1 VCVCI
6 RRRGVVFVANTRQ
19 SVPPHPSRVDYR
31 VSAADSILHSSCTF
45 GEYLFSLSLSPFP
58 FIVVQKPKA
67 TFWTAASRQPISSC
81 DMAPLRRRIR
91 IPNTY
96 AEARYLK
103 RCLKWGLKLAA
114 IHEQTAML
122 RPSRA
127 TFPTWRFI
135 RRRFPISLSLSL
147 SLSLS
152 PSLSP
157 PLSLSLSRPFRG
169 NSMWDGPTQRRIP
182 TTTLLS
188 SSDSRFLARSSDSNF
203 PSARFILARRRRP
216 AVRVFVAMLV
226 PARIFHA
233 RLATPSRSPPVAR
246 ATSNTCSR
254 RWSKKL
260 FDRVARPSKVERAIA
275 RRNGRRRGEKPV
287 HWLCR
292 GIPRVSDSRRSAAAN
307 TRVSELDSNRAW
319 SRARVATSRQSRATS
334 ERWLGNRAD
343 HRRGCNNRVEQSAA
357 MSWY

>member
-1 VCVCI
+1 
-6 RRRGVVFVANTRQ
+6 
-19 SVPPHPSRVDYR
+19 
-31 VSAADSILHSSCTF
+31 
-45 GEYLFSLSLSPFP
+45 
-58 FIVVQKPKA
+58 
-67 TFWTAASRQPISSC
+67 
-81 DMAPLRRRIR
+81 
-91 IPNTY
+91 
-96 AEARYLK
+96 
-103 RCLKWGLKLAA
+103 
-114 IHEQTAML
+114 ML

-135 RRRFPISLSLSL
+135 RRRFPISLSLPLSL

-152 PSLSP
+152 LSLPP
-157 PLSLSLSRPFRG
+157 PLSLSLSSFPREFYV
-169 NSMWDGPTQRRIP
+169 RRIP

-287 HWLCR
+287 H
-292 GIPRVSDSRRSAAAN
+292 
-307 TRVSELDSNRAW
+307 
-319 SRARVATSRQSRATS
+319 
-334 ERWLGNRAD
+334 
-343 HRRGCNNRVEQSAA
+343 
-357 MSWY
+357 